1 MVGCL
6 CSEFGL
12 FHRLSFRFL
21 PQNRQRSGYNSK
33 CLGSELTSNAVLAD
47 FFFRANT
54 SPTTPSL
61 YDCKRNINWWNLV
74 LYYMLFVLKQFTM
87 FWFELFKIDDYY

>member
-21 PQNRQRSGYNSK
+21 PRNRQRSGYNSK
-33 CLGSELTSNAVLAD
+33 CPGPELTSNAVLAD

-54 SPTTPSL
+54 SPTSPSL
-61 YDCKRNINWWNLV
+61 YDFKRIINWWDLV
-74 LYYMLFVLKQFTM
+74 LYYMLFVLKQLTTF
-87 FWFELFKIDDYY
+87 

>member
-33 CLGSELTSNAVLAD
+33 CPGPELTSNAVLAD
-47 FFFRANT
+47 FFFRANIEVRQPRACT
-54 SPTTPSL
+54 IVNGILT
-61 YDCKRNINWWNLV
+61 DGI
-74 LYYMLFVLKQFTM
+74 LYYITCCLYLNN
-87 FWFELFKIDDYY
+87 L

>member
-21 PQNRQRSGYNSK
+21 PRNRQRSGYK
-33 CLGSELTSNAVLAD
+33 CPGPVLTSNAVLAD
-47 FFFRANT
+47 FLFRANT

-61 YDCKRNINWWNLV
+61 YDFKRNINWWNLV

-87 FWFELFKIDDYY
+87 F